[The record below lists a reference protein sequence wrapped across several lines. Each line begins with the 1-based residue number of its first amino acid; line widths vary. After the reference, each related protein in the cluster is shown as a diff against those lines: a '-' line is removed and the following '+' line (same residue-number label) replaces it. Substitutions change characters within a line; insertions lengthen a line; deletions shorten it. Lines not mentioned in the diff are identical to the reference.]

1 MELTPT
7 QLDIIRRLDDG
18 SLYACPDIVQEQFR
32 YPHMHE
38 PRLLL
43 GHDRSGQI
51 RGYLPTGKFYS
62 MATSTYIAAMPNS
75 PPVSATYPPG
85 AEYVLETLEEPHY
98 DTDMVSAIRCC
109 RQYPTASC
117 TIGPLPPYLDRL
129 SVSRRR
135 DVRRKLHQAQRFEL
149 TQGSLADVALAWP
162 WMQAIWDRREGRFGP
177 VSYLQYLVMNLSWLM
192 AVQRSGRARFK
203 LDKYLLD
210 GQMVGI
216 NCCIIHPYQGRL
228 HCDDYLTWYDPERAS
243 GLGIISAVRNLTH
256 PQLQGARYNL
266 GNPGVG
272 HTHQGHEYK
281 LNLIPESLRLTQAVF
296 HIPEPPRT
304 D

>member
-1 MELTPT
+1 
-7 QLDIIRRLDDG
+7 
-18 SLYACPDIVQEQFR
+18 
-32 YPHMHE
+32 
-38 PRLLL
+38 
-43 GHDRSGQI
+43 
-51 RGYLPTGKFYS
+51 LPLS
-62 MATSTYIAAMPNS
+62 
-75 PPVSATYPPG
+75 
-85 AEYVLETLEEPHY
+85 
-98 DTDMVSAIRCC
+98 
-109 RQYPTASC
+109 Q
-117 TIGPLPPYLDRL
+117 YLDRL

-135 DVRRKLHQAQRFEL
+135 DMRRKLNQAERFEL

-162 WMQAIWDRREGRFGP
+162 WMQDIWERRGGRFGS
-177 VSYLQYLVMNLSWLM
+177 VSYLQYLIMNLSWLM

-210 GQMVGI
+210 GRMAGI

-272 HTHQGHEYK
+272 HTHRGHEYK
-281 LNLIPESLRLTQAVF
+281 LNLIPENLRLTQAVF
-296 HIPEPPRT
+296 HIPEPARSG
-304 D
+304 